1 MDNQK
6 DNAVI
11 LTNPGLSVK
20 RANLF
25 FLCYTIL
32 SMLLGSLKIP
42 GLPTSWIC
50 LIYDIPTVAL
60 ALLLCRKE
68 KTRLKTAFGFH
79 RVGLL
84 TVLLTVVICIAMHSV
99 SHLVSSLTNLMFP
112 SFMEVAGS
120 QLLGGNFAVNFI
132 GVAVL
137 PAFFEEFVL
146 RGGMLNSY
154 LGTGR
159 IRASVLLSAL
169 LFGLMHMNATQLFYS
184 FVMGIV
190 LALLFLLTDSV
201 WPGVLFHFLNN
212 GMAPVAEAVS
222 ERYGEEFVSRY
233 LFPFSRGL
241 SDPKST
247 LVTISAAMVGSV
259 IVILCLR
266 GIARREGNEDRLRL
280 FLRGGGGTERL
291 FTPALIVAIVL
302 TAGMTVI
309 VTVALVKKSLYGG

>member
-42 GLPTSWIC
+42 GLPTSWIR
-50 LIYDIPTVAL
+50 LIYDIPTVA
-60 ALLLCRKE
+60 
-68 KTRLKTAFGFH
+68 
-79 RVGLL
+79 
-84 TVLLTVVICIAMHSV
+84 
-99 SHLVSSLTNLMFP
+99 
-112 SFMEVAGS
+112 
-120 QLLGGNFAVNFI
+120 
-132 GVAVL
+132 
-137 PAFFEEFVL
+137 
-146 RGGMLNSY
+146 
-154 LGTGR
+154 
-159 IRASVLLSAL
+159 
-169 LFGLMHMNATQLFYS
+169 
-184 FVMGIV
+184 

-302 TAGMTVI
+302 TAGMTAI
-309 VTVALVKKSLYGG
+309 VTVALVKKSLYAG

>member
-25 FLCYTIL
+25 FLYYTIL

-84 TVLLTVVICIAMHSV
+84 SV
-99 SHLVSSLTNLMFP
+99 LMFP
-112 SFMEVAGS
+112 SFMEVASS

-169 LFGLMHMNATQLFYS
+169 LFGMMHMNATQLFYS

>member
-42 GLPTSWIC
+42 GLPTSWIR

-84 TVLLTVVICIAMHSV
+84 TVLLTVVI
-99 SHLVSSLTNLMFP
+99 
-112 SFMEVAGS
+112 
-120 QLLGGNFAVNFI
+120 
-132 GVAVL
+132 
-137 PAFFEEFVL
+137 
-146 RGGMLNSY
+146 
-154 LGTGR
+154 
-159 IRASVLLSAL
+159 
-169 LFGLMHMNATQLFYS
+169 
-184 FVMGIV
+184 
-190 LALLFLLTDSV
+190 FLLTDSV

-302 TAGMTVI
+302 TAGMTAI
-309 VTVALVKKSLYGG
+309 VTVALVKKSLYAG